1 MFKSY
6 SGRTIGAGIDASD
19 AAVTYDKVTAP
30 APAPPVGA
38 VACTD
43 PDDNKPYPYIDADAA
58 VQVGTRPAGGDL
70 CIPWGSGWG
79 FSVAKAASAAAS
91 SCVPFFA
98 EDSDL
103 EKKGVQTEEATGA
116 GTALYQPPKNVEVY
130 VTDNDAIVEQASP
143 AVAGCRSTQLFQYA
157 QSKADDTVGQQNTK
171 QPGNGVFKT
180 QWLTDYNCKSGDA
193 GGLPGYPVETKYKV
207 LSSTNQATIE
217 TLTGYCTDGKI
228 TSKTKSICETQEYCT
243 IEGKC
248 VSSGTNIFNA
258 RVQEECGVCS
268 GIAADEGS
276 GQARYTKTECEKAI
290 KTTGVADGTW
300 TAYTW
305 TAITSNMANCGSS
318 GLDGFTAT
326 GTSAEKGVVK
336 KHVWVPKPLGD
347 ATVSLP
353 ASKAGNLQCC
363 TCVPA
368 YGSSVAASTL
378 LPFVSQTSCETVGSK
393 PREGA
398 LWSCKGVGPS
408 CTLAPGYQGAY

>member
-1 MFKSY
+1 MGGDANAKKTINENCELGRTVAVFKSY
-6 SGRTIGAGIDASD
+6 SCRTIGAGIDASD

-248 VSSGTNIFNA
+248 VSSG
-258 RVQEECGVCS
+258 
-268 GIAADEGS
+268 
-276 GQARYTKTECEKAI
+276 
-290 KTTGVADGTW
+290 
-300 TAYTW
+300 
-305 TAITSNMANCGSS
+305 
-318 GLDGFTAT
+318 LDGFTAT
-326 GTSAEKGVVK
+326 STSAEKGVVK